1 MVCGE
6 LGCWDLLKNLL
17 QPVVRGDL
25 DCLGV
30 AMDLLEVGIVWDQ
43 LQVQMGLLLD
53 VGSRTDL
60 VLCCWVQM
68 VGFAKEALI
77 DWVG

>member
-1 MVCGE
+1 M
-6 LGCWDLLKNLL
+6 DLLP
-17 QPVVRGDL
+17 PVVHDDL
-25 DCLGV
+25 DCLEV

-43 LQVQMGLLLD
+43 LQVQIGLLLD

-68 VGFAKEALI
+68 VGFAREALI